1 MLGAELVIGS
11 KEGFWGFHG
20 LQNVWKV
27 VGCSLLKKRK
37 YGSLFGILVLKL
49 VEAPGL
55 VYMFRWFF
63 ANVRSLTRL
72 RMVLCSLMV
81 LRTRDV

>member
-1 MLGAELVIGS
+1 MLGPKLVIGS

-27 VGCSLLKKRK
+27 LSCSLLKKLK

-49 VEAPGL
+49 VEALGL

-63 ANVRSLTRL
+63 ANVRFLTSL
-72 RMVLCSLMV
+72 RMVLCSFIV

>member
-20 LQNVWKV
+20 LQNVQKV
-27 VGCSLLKKRK
+27 LGCSLLKKLK

-49 VEAPGL
+49 VEGL
-55 VYMFRWFF
+55 GWFICLGGSLQMF
-63 ANVRSLTRL
+63 
-72 RMVLCSLMV
+72 
-81 LRTRDV
+81 DP